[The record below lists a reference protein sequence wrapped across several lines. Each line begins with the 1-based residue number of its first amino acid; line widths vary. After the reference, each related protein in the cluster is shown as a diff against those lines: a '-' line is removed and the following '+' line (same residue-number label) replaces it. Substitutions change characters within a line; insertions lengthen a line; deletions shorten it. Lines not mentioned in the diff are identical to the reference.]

1 MLQMVNMRYPKELLK
16 RIDKFQEE
24 QGFTT
29 RTNAIIHLII
39 IALESKGY

>member
-1 MLQMVNMRYPKELLK
+1 MLQMVNMRYPKDLLK

-29 RTNAIIHLII
+29 RTNAIIHII
-39 IALESKGY
+39 ITFLESKGY